1 MGGAQSYGRIV
12 TQTYRLRFGGFWRLL
27 QQEGFD
33 QFDRF
38 LEL

>member
-1 MGGAQSYGRIV
+1 MSVFELLTSYLGN
-12 TQTYRLRFGGFWRLL
+12 GGFWRLL

-33 QFDRF
+33 QFDRL